1 MSVGFVTL
9 ASKLIMDEQNRTK
22 QNRKNRESN
31 KTVKPFS
38 SPGQRTL
45 IGDLSKPQD
54 LQTST
59 PGGAFGKTRPFDT
72 TQPSGELDFRGDAL
86 KGSGKKRAEAAVRRQ
101 EERDARIARN
111 KREQAEEKRNQRIED
126 RVEGGQTRE
135 EAESAEGAE
144 LGSSTPEGISIERS
158 PALIEALRNLGL
170 SFDQQNQD
178 IRGLSGDFEAGFGDL
193 TRSTNEVFD
202 AQQEEF
208 DATRRKTLGTLKD
221 DIARRRISG
230 SSFAADSLGRVTSEF
245 DKRDRA
251 LAGERNTA
259 LATSKLQEADVQQ
272 RLFTQAN
279 DAAVKKWQAFV
290 NQFNFETEIAQQ
302 LTLGMSGIASQNAR
316 HNAELRQARE
326 DRDLQFITD
335 VGGAAIEGFNDNSTD
350 TSSTSSTG

>member
-1 MSVGFVTL
+1 MSVGFVGL
-9 ASKLIMDEQNRTK
+9 AYKMIRDEQARTK
-22 QNRKNRESN
+22 ANRKNQAGN
-31 KTVKPFS
+31 KAIKPFS

-54 LQTST
+54 LRTST
-59 PGGAFGKTRPFDT
+59 PGGTFGKTRPFDT
-72 TQPSGELDFRGDAL
+72 AEPSGELDFRGVAS
-86 KGSGKKRAEAAVRRQ
+86 KGSGGAASAEAAIKRKKKK
-101 EERDARIARN
+101 EARIREN
-111 KREQAEEKRNQRIED
+111 KKRQAEEKRNQRIED

-135 EAESAEGAE
+135 EAEAAEGVE
-144 LGSSTPEGISIERS
+144 LGSSTPPGVSIERS
-158 PALIEALRNLGL
+158 EALTESLRNLGL
-170 SFDQQNQD
+170 AFDQQNQD

-290 NQFNFETEIAQQ
+290 NQFNFETELAQQ
-302 LTLGMSGIASQNAR
+302 LTLGISGIVSENAR

-335 VGGAAIEGFNDNSTD
+335 VGGATIEGASKE
-350 TSSTSSTG
+350 